1 MKNNPL
7 FSLYILPGTI
17 FTWFFYMFPKDGS
30 YKTMRQTARWY
41 RSNTMKFFISTFFY
55 YLIITSA
62 LDTGHINE
70 YNNNSHNNNNTIN
83 KKVNIPSQIS
93 NNSSNTVKKIIS
105 SDDIEN
111 SSGAF
116 LCLML
121 TDKYTLSDTE
131 TLLIINELKARNGM
145 CDGSKYIYFN

>member
-7 FSLYILPGTI
+7 FSLYILPGTV
-17 FTWFFYMFPKDGS
+17 FTWFIYMFPRDGS
-30 YKTMRQTARWY
+30 YKTVRQSARWY
-41 RSNTMKFFISTFFY
+41 RSNAMKFFISSLFY
-55 YLIITSA
+55 YLLITSA
-62 LDTGHINE
+62 LEDKSQKNIRET
-70 YNNNSHNNNNTIN
+70 NNNTKITN
-83 KKVNIPSQIS
+83 KNENVPKQIS
-93 NNSSNTVKKIIS
+93 NNNHNIDKINMKDVKKTTGSI
-105 SDDIEN
+105 
-111 SSGAF
+111 